1 VSLADPFEKARVVV
15 LFRSQ
20 LTDAAGDDY
29 RAMAAAMLERAQG
42 MPGFV
47 AFRSYQ
53 SEDGERL
60 SLIGWED
67 HETLAAWRED
77 AEHRGAQKLGRE
89 RWYAWFRLEV
99 CDRVRVTGFERPA

>member
-1 VSLADPFEKARVVV
+1 VSVSDPFERARVVV

-29 RAMAAAMLERAQG
+29 ATMAAAMLERAKT

-47 AFRSYQ
+47 AFRTYRSD
-53 SEDGERL
+53 EGERL
-60 SLIGWED
+60 SVIWWED

-89 RWYAWFRLEV
+89 KWYAWFRLEV
-99 CDRVRVTGFERPA
+99 CDRARASGFEH